1 METFQSYIKP
11 FVNYLKVER
20 NLSAHTCRAY
30 ESDLEQLVDF
40 WKSTVKKTQPL
51 AKISAQKETS
61 TLQEVVEGFFI
72 ALYHKKLDKPSVAR
86 KMSCLRS
93 YEKFLERHHTLELNI
108 KLTRP
113 RLDKKVPSYLSI
125 EEITHLLDKTTLEEL
140 GSQFP
145 IRDKAILELL
155 YATGIRC
162 SELVSI
168 KVRDL
173 NFGEKSILIRGKG
186 DKERVVLFGQACEKR
201 LLQYLT
207 HERCAIKHGAE
218 PLFLNY
224 RYQALTTR
232 SVQRICGTFK
242 NFLPIKRPLTPH
254 KLRHSFAT
262 HLLSQ
267 GADLRTVQELLGHA
281 TIASTEKY
289 THISL
294 ERLTTLCNEHHPL
307 SPAKE
312 DENA

>member
-1 METFQSYIKP
+1 MNFETFQSFVKP

-30 ESDLEQLVDF
+30 ASDLEQVVDF
-40 WKSTVKKTQPL
+40 WQSTEKRDKSV
-51 AKISAQKETS
+51 S
-61 TLQEVVEGFFI
+61 TLQQIVERFFI
-72 ALYHKKLDKPSVAR
+72 TLYHKKLDKPSVAR

-93 YEKFLERHHTLELNI
+93 YEKFLERHHSLELGL

-125 EEITHLLDKTTLEEL
+125 EEITQLLDKTNIEEL

-173 NFGEKSILIRGKG
+173 NFGEKTILIHGKG
-186 DKERVVLFGQACEKR
+186 DKERVVLFGEACEKR

-207 HERCAIKHGAE
+207 HERSAIKHGAE

-224 RYQALTTR
+224 RYQSLTTR
-232 SVQRICGTFK
+232 SVQRICGSFR

-267 GADLRTVQELLGHA
+267 GADLRTVQELLGHS

-294 ERLTTLCNEHHPL
+294 ERLTTLCNEQHPL
-307 SPAKE
+307 SAHKE
-312 DENA
+312 SEDHETDH

>member
-1 METFQSYIKP
+1 MTAETFQSYVKP

-40 WKSTVKKTQPL
+40 WQTTEKREKMHYD
-51 AKISAQKETS
+51 
-61 TLQEVVEGFFI
+61 LQQVVDRFFV

-93 YEKFLERHHTLELNI
+93 YEKFLERHHALELKI

-125 EEITHLLDKTTLEEL
+125 EEITQLLDKPNIEEL

-162 SELVSI
+162 SELISI

-186 DKERVVLFGQACEKR
+186 DKERIVLFGQACERR
-201 LLQYLT
+201 LLHYLT
-207 HERCAIKHGAE
+207 NERPAIKHGAE

-232 SVQRICGTFK
+232 SVQRICGAFRD
-242 NFLPIKRPLTPH
+242 FLPIKRPLTPH

-307 SPAKE
+307 SSSQEPE
-312 DENA
+312 PHETDH